1 MKRRR
6 AVVVVAGLI
15 TTALVRAV
23 LRWQRNPSAYLYEL
37 SFSLGLSRPFITRP
51 RLREILAPKPGE
63 RVLEVGVGKGYYSL
77 HVARWLEP
85 GGVLDV
91 LDIQQ
96 EMLDETVRRV
106 HESGISAIVPV
117 RGDARRLPYQD
128 NYFDAAYLNFVLG
141 EIPDQDAA
149 LRELRYVLK
158 SGGRLVVGEA
168 FVDPHM
174 VRFGAL
180 RTRAEAAGLEFE
192 CRRLAD
198 H

>member
-1 MKRRR
+1 M
-6 AVVVVAGLI
+6 
-15 TTALVRAV
+15 
-23 LRWQRNPSAYLYEL
+23 
-37 SFSLGLSRPFITRP
+37 
-51 RLREILAPKPGE
+51 
-63 RVLEVGVGKGYYSL
+63 LEVGVGKGYYSL

-106 HESGISAIVPV
+106 HESGISNIVPV

-149 LRELRYVLK
+149 LRELRHVLK
-158 SGGRLVVGEA
+158 SGGRSVVGEA
-168 FVDPHM
+168 FADLHM

-192 CRRLAD
+192 FRRLAD